1 MLPGKTDAIFL
12 QNEDEQDESA
22 ENTLH
27 SFCFILSF
35 SRVPE
40 VTVGDEKISIP
51 SPSGFSEINAI
62 SPETVRLFEDMCPPS
77 NRLLAV
83 FLSQGDVGKPIQG
96 ETPVFGSYMMVQ
108 SLYVGF
114 V

>member
-1 MLPGKTDAIFL
+1 MKVPKTRCILFALYFL
-12 QNEDEQDESA
+12 FLASLTNA
-22 ENTLH
+22 A
-27 SFCFILSF
+27 
-35 SRVPE
+35 E

-62 SPETVRLFEDMCPPS
+62 SPETVRLFEDMCLPS

-83 FLSQGDVGKPIQG
+83 FLSQGDVGKLIQG